1 MGRFIEEDHAWC
13 LDHSTA
19 KEHHLL
25 LPVGEVEEVVAVGAA
40 PRGTCLSRVLDERG
54 GERSD
59 EVFEGKAFDPLLGD
73 ESVTVV
79 FHRLIL
85 GRRGRRRRRRRR
97 ESEERKGWEKDEET
111 ERGEGEGVREGGR
124 MRNERDGWR
133 RRGRIE
139 MCGVGRQSVR
149 SRTGTSLV
157 DPFSSFSP
165 TV

>member
-1 MGRFIEEDHAWC
+1 MGRFIKEDHAWC

-59 EVFEGKAFDPLLGD
+59 EVFEGKSFDPLLGD
-73 ESVTVV
+73 ESVTV

-85 GRRGRRRRRRRR
+85 GRRGRRRRRRRRRRR

-111 ERGEGEGVREGGR
+111 ERGRAKG
-124 MRNERDGWR
+124 
-133 RRGRIE
+133 
-139 MCGVGRQSVR
+139 
-149 SRTGTSLV
+149 
-157 DPFSSFSP
+157 
-165 TV
+165 